1 MMKQALDDVTIAD
14 FTQMMQGPWATQK
27 LADMGADVIKIE
39 RIGGEWERF
48 LEAGGELYHGWSP
61 FFLAMNRNK
70 RSVTLDLKHEDGKQV
85 ALDII
90 AEADVLVENFRPG
103 VMDGLGFG
111 YDDIREVNENIIYVS
126 GSGFGSDGPYVDRPG
141 QDLLLQAM
149 SGLAHYSGCA
159 DDHPTPTGTAIVDEH
174 SATLIALN
182 TMFALFHR
190 ERTGKGQKVEAN
202 LLSAALDLQCQEIT
216 AALNMSQKFERS
228 EEGIAQAWLSAPY
241 GIYETA
247 DGYVSIA
254 MTPMDTLGEALQLE
268 ELEQYDPSTTYE
280 RRDEIKRE
288 LERYTRRQSTDE
300 LLDRLLE
307 ADIWAAEVNDF
318 DDVAADPQV
327 EHNEMLIDID
337 HPEIGT
343 FTTTGFPVEMS
354 ETPGCV
360 ELPPPKPGEHTDEVL
375 VELGYDEDERRRLT
389 ASGAT
394 TEIHDR
400 DSSAT
405 Q

>member
-1 MMKQALDDVTIAD
+1 MKQALDGVVIAD

-48 LEAGGELYHGWSP
+48 LEAGGELYRGWSP

-70 RSVTLDLKHEDGKQV
+70 RSVTLNLKHDDGKQA
-85 ALDII
+85 ALDIA

-103 VMDGLGFG
+103 VMDKLGLG
-111 YDDIREVNENIIYVS
+111 YDDIREVNENIVYVS

-149 SGLAHYSGCA
+149 SGLAHYTGCA

-190 ERTGKGQKVEAN
+190 ERTGEGQKVEAN
-202 LLSAALDLQCQEIT
+202 LLNAALDLQCQEIT
-216 AALNMSQKFERS
+216 AALNMDREFERS

-247 DGYVSIA
+247 DGYIAIA
-254 MTPMDTLGEALQLE
+254 MTPMDTLTEAIE
-268 ELEQYDPSTTYE
+268 IPELEQYDSSKATYDHRE
-280 RRDEIKRE
+280 EIKRT
-288 LERYTRRQSTDE
+288 LEAHTSEQPTDE

-307 ADIWAAEVNDF
+307 ADVWAAEVNDF
-318 DDVAADPQV
+318 EDVAADPQV
-327 EHNEMLIDID
+327 EHNDMLIEID
-337 HPEIGT
+337 HPEVGT

-354 ETPGCV
+354 ETPGRV
-360 ELPPPKPGEHTDEVL
+360 ESPPPSPGEHTDEVL
-375 VELGYDEDERRRLT
+375 AELGYDKEERRRLT
-389 ASGAT
+389 DTGVTAVA
-394 TEIHDR
+394 D
-400 DSSAT
+400 D
-405 Q
+405 